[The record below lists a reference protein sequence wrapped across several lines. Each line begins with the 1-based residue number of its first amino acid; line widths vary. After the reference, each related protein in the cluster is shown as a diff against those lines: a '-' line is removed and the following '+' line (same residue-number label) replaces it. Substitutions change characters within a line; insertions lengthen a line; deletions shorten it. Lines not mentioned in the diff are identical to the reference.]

1 MIFYALALAY
11 YAQRRKTAA
20 KLLQIF
26 QTTKFFRKKKPL
38 CLYKWRFCEEIWEFV
53 QQCERNFGGIAQ
65 QGGVR
70 SYWFKYT
77 NFSSKKMKLHLF
89 NGIF

>member
-53 QQCERNFGGIAQ
+53 QQCVTIVRGIYYEI
-65 QGGVR
+65 R
-70 SYWFKYT
+70 T
-77 NFSSKKMKLHLF
+77 NFE
-89 NGIF
+89 G